1 MGQGC
6 VLIRPPAP
14 GFDGVAAKAEHKV
27 DIQLLLRRKREEDR
41 NQLCHRLNRAG
52 SSKGLAKHQ
61 LYYFFDW
68 QPEPHLSNGL
78 DRSCEATIYP
88 VLDKPRNSEALGPRG
103 PLLKEICPLVFK
115 IPFTIRLDRR

>member
-1 MGQGC
+1 MLAFGR
-6 VLIRPPAP
+6 VSASRP
-14 GFDGVAAKAEHKV
+14 
-27 DIQLLLRRKREEDR
+27 
-41 NQLCHRLNRAG
+41 LNG
-52 SSKGLAKHQ
+52 YSK
-61 LYYFFDW
+61 
-68 QPEPHLSNGL
+68 SNGL